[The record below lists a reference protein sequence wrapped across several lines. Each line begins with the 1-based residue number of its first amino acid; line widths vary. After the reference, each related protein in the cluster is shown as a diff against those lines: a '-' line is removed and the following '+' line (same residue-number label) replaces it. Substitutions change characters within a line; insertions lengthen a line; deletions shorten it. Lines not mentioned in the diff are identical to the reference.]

1 MCHAR
6 RLYKE
11 QVQPNLKHSNFD
23 SVVLA
28 SEHIVKEHPDAMP
41 LISDLTSFIQVGDI
55 LANIP
60 GEGMIISEVKEGKEN
75 KRIVDFMH
83 FYSESKCDRAL
94 QMFCEQSGPKSVKQL
109 ERMVRQAGRM
119 AHFTEIVS
127 KGISKDPDTGQTI
140 QIPEQEVQ
148 IETWDE
154 ELNDLLANPE
164 GKGWAIHVID
174 DCLFLGCYFEKK
186 MAAAGHI
193 IFNGW
198 FDSCGGTESCPRARF
213 LDSMKIPLALPVFN
227 RQIPHEKMFDL
238 LFGRLQICMGV
249 NVEAFLAKC
258 QREGITVRSGTNRET
273 SQLEQLGGRLYRHN
287 GKSIFL
293 GNGKVE
299 MGLADGVFL
308 RMLFHGQKP
317 ISLIK
322 AILDNTPGSA

>member
-1 MCHAR
+1 VDVIIAANFN
-6 RLYKE
+6 RL
-11 QVQPNLKHSNFD
+11 
-23 SVVLA
+23 
-28 SEHIVKEHPDAMP
+28 
-41 LISDLTSFIQVGDI
+41 
-55 LANIP
+55 
-60 GEGMIISEVKEGKEN
+60 
-75 KRIVDFMH
+75 
-83 FYSESKCDRAL
+83 
-94 QMFCEQSGPKSVKQL
+94 
-109 ERMVRQAGRM
+109 
-119 AHFTEIVS
+119 
-127 KGISKDPDTGQTI
+127 
-140 QIPEQEVQ
+140 
-148 IETWDE
+148 
-154 ELNDLLANPE
+154 
-164 GKGWAIHVID
+164 
-174 DCLFLGCYFEKK
+174 
-186 MAAAGHI
+186 
-193 IFNGW
+193 
-198 FDSCGGTESCPRARF
+198 
-213 LDSMKIPLALPVFN
+213 LALPVFN

>member
-1 MCHAR
+1 VSGDYTQGCVIRQRAD
-6 RLYKE
+6 LC
-11 QVQPNLKHSNFD
+11 
-23 SVVLA
+23 SV
-28 SEHIVKEHPDAMP
+28 S
-41 LISDLTSFIQVGDI
+41 
-55 LANIP
+55 
-60 GEGMIISEVKEGKEN
+60 
-75 KRIVDFMH
+75 
-83 FYSESKCDRAL
+83 
-94 QMFCEQSGPKSVKQL
+94 L